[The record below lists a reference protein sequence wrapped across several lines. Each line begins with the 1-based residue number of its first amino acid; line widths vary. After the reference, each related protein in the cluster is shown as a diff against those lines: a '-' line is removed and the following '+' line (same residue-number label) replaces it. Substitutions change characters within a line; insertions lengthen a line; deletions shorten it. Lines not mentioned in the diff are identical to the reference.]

1 MLRLAFLLL
10 GVISASIL
18 PVVYALEPLDRL
30 QVTSPR
36 LADFRGN
43 TVSENI
49 IVNQLVVITA
59 DITNGQE
66 VPQDFIYIIQ
76 IKDSQNIILY
86 LNFIKAEVAPTK
98 TFSPGVSWTPNT
110 SGKFVVEIYVWEGLD
125 NPNPP
130 DPLSEVLTLNLTAS

>member
-1 MLRLAFLLL
+1 VLRLAFLLL

-36 LADFRGN
+36 LADFRSN
-43 TVSENI
+43 TISENV

-66 VPQDFIYIIQ
+66 VTQDFVYIVQ

-86 LNFIKAEVAPTK
+86 LNFFKAEVTPTK
-98 TFSPGVSWTPNT
+98 TFSPGVSWTPNI
-110 SGKFVVEIYVWEGLD
+110 SGKFVVEIYVWESFE
-125 NPNPP
+125 NPE
-130 DPLSEVLTLNLTAS
+130 PLSEFLTLNLTAS

>member
-10 GVISASIL
+10 GVISALIL

-36 LADFRGN
+36 LADFMGN
-43 TVSENI
+43 TNSENV

-66 VPQDFIYIIQ
+66 VTQDFVYIVQ
-76 IKDSQNIILY
+76 IKDNQNIIRY
-86 LNFIKAEVAPTK
+86 LNFFKAEVTPTK
-98 TFSPGVSWTPNT
+98 TFSPGVSWAPNM
-110 SGKFVVEIYVWEGLD
+110 SGKFVVEIYVWESFE
-125 NPNPP
+125 NPQ
-130 DPLSEVLTLNLTAS
+130 PLSEFITLNLTAS

>member
-1 MLRLAFLLL
+1 MLRLTLLLL
-10 GVISASIL
+10 GMISALII
-18 PVVYALEPLDRL
+18 PTAYALDPLDRL
-30 QVTSPR
+30 QVMSPR

-43 TVSENI
+43 TVSENV

-66 VPQDFIYIIQ
+66 VTQDFVYIIQ
-76 IKDSQNIILY
+76 IKDSQNIIQY

-110 SGKFVVEIYVWEGLD
+110 SGKFVAEIFVWESFS
-125 NPNPP
+125 NPE
-130 DPLSEVLTLNLTAS
+130 PLSEFLTLIMTAS

>member
-10 GVISASIL
+10 GVILASIL
-18 PVVYALEPLDRL
+18 PVVYALEPYDRI

-66 VPQDFIYIIQ
+66 VSQDFVYIVQ
-76 IKDSQNIILY
+76 IKDSQNTIRY
-86 LNFIKAEVAPTK
+86 FNFFKAEVAPAK
-98 TFSPGVSWTPNT
+98 TFSPGVSWTPNI
-110 SGKFVVEIYVWEGLD
+110 SGKFVVEIYVWDSFD
-125 NPNPP
+125 NPE
-130 DPLSEVLTLNLTAS
+130 PLSDFIILNLTSS

>member
-10 GVISASIL
+10 GVILASIL
-18 PVVYALEPLDRL
+18 PVAYALDPLDRL

-36 LADFRGN
+36 LADLRGN
-43 TVSENI
+43 TVSENV

-66 VPQDFIYIIQ
+66 VTQDFVYIVQ
-76 IKDSQNIILY
+76 IKDSRNVIQY
-86 LNFIKAEVAPTK
+86 LSSFSAEVTPTK

-110 SGKFVVEIYVWEGLD
+110 SGKFVVEIFVWESFD
-125 NPNPP
+125 NP
-130 DPLSEVLTLNLTAS
+130 DPLSKVHTLYLTAS